1 MEFFKNKR
9 GILLLILIV
18 LAVLWVSGHKYNS
31 VENVKM
37 ITPRYNH
44 SSILLDNGNV
54 LLIGGSNQ
62 KAAKSAE
69 IYLSEKQQFKSL
81 PDTNFSHAK
90 SFLVKKANKIFIIDQ
105 NPIEVFDENTNQFTS
120 LKECVFKQD
129 CLLPKAERRY
139 FEVTDFF
146 NDNVII
152 NDKEKLYLYNL
163 KKLQLTEI
171 KGLENVTKLTPL
183 SDKEIVIFK
192 TGTSSDISVCNI
204 ETSKCKK
211 PLKISKLNKT
221 FKPILLENGEIYI
234 LDCTKSYIYKA
245 YENTIEELDKFCE
258 DEALYETDAIQ
269 LKNKNI
275 LIIPG
280 NIDDKTSL
288 KETYIFDKTTKTYT
302 PGANL
307 KYSAKYSSKTL
318 LKDGNILITGG
329 ERDINNFNLKEMFLN
344 SDILPS
350 RYSQIYKQ

>member
-1 MEFFKNKR
+1 MKFLKSKR
-9 GILLLILIV
+9 GILLLILV

-31 VENVKM
+31 VENAKM

-90 SFLVKKANKIFIIDQ
+90 SFLVKKANKVFIIDK
-105 NPIEVFDENTNQFTS
+105 NPIEFFDEDTNQFIN
-120 LKECVFKQD
+120 LKQCIFKQD
-129 CLLPKAERRY
+129 CSLPEAKRRY

-163 KKLQLTEI
+163 RKLQLTEI
-171 KGLENVTKLTPL
+171 KGLGNVTKLTAL

-192 TGTSSDISVCNI
+192 TAASTEISVCNI

-221 FKPILLENGEIYI
+221 FKPILLENRTIYI
-234 LDCTKSYIYKA
+234 LDGIKSYIYKA
-245 YENTIEELDKFCE
+245 DENTIEELDKYCE
-258 DEALYETDAIQ
+258 YKALYETDAIQ
-269 LKNKNI
+269 FKNKNI

-288 KETYIFDKTTKTYT
+288 KDTYIFDKATKTYT

-329 ERDINNFNLKEMFLN
+329 ERDINKFNLKEVFLN

-350 RYSQIYKQ
+350 RCSQKYQ